1 MALGQMAS
9 ETRDGLQK
17 RLARK
22 LKRKMQLAIEIE
34 WPWRRGWQLNQGT
47 ALVHQEIF
55 KGIESNSSIG
65 GNVSTVC
72 SNEEVKRDFISFR

>member
-1 MALGQMAS
+1 
-9 ETRDGLQK
+9 
-17 RLARK
+17 
-22 LKRKMQLAIEIE
+22 MQLAIEIE
-34 WPWRRGWQLNQGT
+34 WPWRRGWQLKQGM

-72 SNEEVKRDFISFR
+72 SNEEVKLGILSALDNQRIVSDGTFIQ